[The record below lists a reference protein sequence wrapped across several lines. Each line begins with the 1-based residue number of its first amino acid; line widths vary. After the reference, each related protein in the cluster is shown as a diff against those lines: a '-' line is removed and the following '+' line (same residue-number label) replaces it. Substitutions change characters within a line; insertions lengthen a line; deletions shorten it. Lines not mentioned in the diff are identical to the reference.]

1 MLPLL
6 LFLFFW
12 NGAVNSFRNALIHR
26 VPPWNKRSASTT
38 TALRLSTKESLQFI
52 VLGGT
57 GDLSISKILPSLFDL
72 YAREYHDS
80 ELTDSMS
87 FLVQLVARSDWST
100 STLHAMLM
108 NRLTLPSDSTH
119 SQFDETKR
127 AFVRRC
133 SYVRV
138 SSYHSAALV
147 DAVLLSHPM
156 NSSTIS
162 TLLPAADTD
171 AVTMNSNTDTDTNT
185 VIEAPVERRVPRH
198 HRRIVYFSLPPAQYL
213 PVLQALHRHPPVKS
227 DRAAAE
233 SLLELL
239 LEKPVGADRASAR
252 VTLQVS

>member
-6 LFLFFW
+6 LLLFFW
-12 NGAVNSFRNALIHR
+12 NGAVSSFRNALIHR
-26 VPPWNKRSASTT
+26 VPPWNRRAASTT
-38 TALRLSTKESLQFI
+38 IALRLSTKESLQFI

-119 SQFDETKR
+119 SQFDDMKT
-127 AFVRRC
+127 AFVQRC

-138 SSYHSAALV
+138 SSYHSAALA
-147 DAVLLSHPM
+147 DAVLLSHPTVG
-156 NSSTIS
+156 SITST
-162 TLLPAADTD
+162 LPAADTD
-171 AVTMNSNTDTDTNT
+171 AVSKNTSTDTDTNT
-185 VIEAPVERRVPRH
+185 DIEAYVGRRAPRH
-198 HRRIVYFSLPPAQYL
+198 HRRIVYFSLPPTQYL
-213 PVLQALHRHPPVKS
+213 PVLQALHHHPPVKS
-227 DRAAAE
+227 DRAADE
-233 SLLELL
+233 SLLELV

-252 VTLQVS
+252 VTLQVL